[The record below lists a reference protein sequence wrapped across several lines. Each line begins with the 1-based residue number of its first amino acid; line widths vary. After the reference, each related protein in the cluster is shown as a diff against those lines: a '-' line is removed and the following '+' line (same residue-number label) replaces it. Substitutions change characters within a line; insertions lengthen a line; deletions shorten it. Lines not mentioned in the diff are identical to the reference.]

1 MNVKSLVEV
10 NFVCERL
17 RKFGFAET
25 RRIRLYGEE
34 LELISNPVADG
45 EGFAV
50 DAVNRRSGNKKRVRI
65 PLSLVSVLKQE
76 LAVKQREA
84 AEQVAA

>member
-1 MNVKSLVEV
+1 VNVKSLVEV

-17 RKFGFAET
+17 RKFGFAEK
-25 RRIRLYGEE
+25 RHIRLYGEE
-34 LELISNPVADG
+34 LELISNPTPEG

-50 DAVNRRSGNKKRVRI
+50 DAVNRRSGNNKRVRI
-65 PLSLVSVLKQE
+65 PLSLVSVLKRE
-76 LAVKQREA
+76 LAVKQRQA